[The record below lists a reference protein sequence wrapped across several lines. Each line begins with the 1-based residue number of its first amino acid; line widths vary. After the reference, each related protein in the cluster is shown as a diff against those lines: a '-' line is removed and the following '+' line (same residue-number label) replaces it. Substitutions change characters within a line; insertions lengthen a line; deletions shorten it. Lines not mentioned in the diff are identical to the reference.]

1 MTPSHRA
8 TQFTES
14 VIREMTR
21 VALAHGAVNLSQG
34 FPDFPAPEAVKA
46 AAIAAIDADVNQYA
60 VTWGAAPLRA
70 AIGEHMARHYG
81 LQIDA
86 DRQVTVCCGSTE
98 AMMATLLATINDGDE
113 VIVFEPF
120 YENYGPDAILAG
132 ATPRYVT
139 LQAPDWSFNP
149 DALRAAVTPRT
160 RALILNSPH
169 NPTGKVFTRDEL
181 EVIADVCRTHDL
193 LAITDEIYE
202 FIVYDGQP
210 HVPLASLE
218 GMAERTIT
226 ISSLSKSFSVTGWR
240 VGWAIA
246 PPSLAGAVRK
256 VHDFLTVGAPAP
268 LQQAG
273 AAALRLPDSYFQ
285 ALAGHYAARRD
296 RCLDMLTRCGFAPV
310 APAGA
315 YYVMTDTR
323 VPTTRARARGYAPP
337 APGDDV
343 AFARWLAAEV
353 GVAAVPSSSFYR
365 PGSGG
370 GRDGVRFCYCKCDD
384 TLDEAERRLLTAF
397 GESGQSLD

>member
-1 MTPSHRA
+1 
-8 TQFTES
+8 
-14 VIREMTR
+14 MTR
-21 VALAHGAVNLSQG
+21 VALAHGAVNLAQG
-34 FPDFPAPEAVKA
+34 FPDFPAPEEVKA
-46 AAIAAIDADVNQYA
+46 AAVAAIDEDVNQYA
-60 VTWGAAPLRA
+60 VTWGAPALRA

-81 LQIDA
+81 VRIDP

-98 AMMATLLATINDGDE
+98 AMIATLMATVDDGDE

-120 YENYGPDAILAG
+120 YENYGPDAILSG

-139 LQAPDWSFNP
+139 LRAPHWSFDP
-149 DALRAAVTPRT
+149 DELRAAITAKT
-160 RALILNSPH
+160 RAIILNSPH
-169 NPTGKVFTRDEL
+169 NPTGKVFSRLEL
-181 EVIADVCRTHDL
+181 EAVAALCREHDL

-202 FIVYDGQP
+202 FITYDGVP

-218 GMAERTIT
+218 GMADRTIT

-273 AAALRLPDSYFQ
+273 AAALRLPDAYF
-285 ALAGHYAARRD
+285 ASLAGHYASRRD
-296 RCLDMLTRCGFAPV
+296 RCLAMLTQCGFAPSS
-310 APAGA
+310 PAGA

-323 VPTTRARARGYAPP
+323 EPIARARARGLTPP

-343 AFARWLAAEV
+343 AFAKWLASEV
-353 GVAAVPSSSFYR
+353 GVASVPSSSFYS
-365 PGSGG
+365 SGTRD
-370 GRDGVRFCYCKCDD
+370 GRDSVRFCYCKREE
-384 TLDEAERRLLTAF
+384 TLAEAERRLLRAF
-397 GESGQSLD
+397 GEG

>member
-1 MTPSHRA
+1 MRPSVRA
-8 TQFTES
+8 SRFTES

-34 FPDFPAPEAVKA
+34 FPDFPAPDEVKA
-46 AAIAAIDADVNQYA
+46 AAIAAIAEDVNQYA
-60 VTWGAAPLRA
+60 VTWGAPPLRE
-70 AIGEHMARHYG
+70 AIGEHTARHYG
-81 LQIDA
+81 LHIDPA
-86 DRQVTVCCGSTE
+86 AQVTVCCGSTE
-98 AMMATLLATINDGDE
+98 AMIASLMATVNDGDE

-120 YENYGPDAILAG
+120 YENYGPDAILSG

-139 LQAPDWSFNP
+139 LRAPDWSFDP
-149 DALRAAVTPRT
+149 DELRAAVTPKT
-160 RALILNSPH
+160 RAIILNSPH
-169 NPTGKVFTRDEL
+169 NPTGKVFSRPEL
-181 EVIADVCRTHDL
+181 EVVADVCRTHDL

-202 FIVYDGQP
+202 FIVYDDVP
-210 HVPLASLE
+210 HVPLASLD

-273 AAALRLPDSYFQ
+273 AAALRQPDGYFA

-296 RCLDMLTRCGFAPV
+296 RCLDMLGRCGFAPST
-310 APAGA
+310 PAGA

-323 VPTTRARARGYAPP
+323 EPIQRARSRGLSPP

-343 AFARWLAAEV
+343 AFARWLAQEV
-353 GVAAVPSSSFYR
+353 GVAAVPSGSFYR
-365 PGSGG
+365 AGTGG
-370 GRDGVRFCYCKCDD
+370 GRDSVRFCYCKRDE
-384 TLDEAERRLLTAF
+384 TLDEAERRLRRAF
-397 GESGQSLD
+397 GAE

>member
-1 MTPSHRA
+1 MRPSARA
-8 TQFTES
+8 SKFTES

-34 FPDFPAPEAVKA
+34 FPDFPAPDAVKA
-46 AAIAAIDADVNQYA
+46 AAVAAIEEDVNQYA
-60 VTWGAAPLRA
+60 VTWGAPALRA
-70 AIGEHMARHYG
+70 AIGDHMARHYG
-81 LQIDA
+81 QQVDP

-98 AMMATLLATINDGDE
+98 AMIATLMATVNDGDE

-120 YENYGPDAILAG
+120 YENYGPDAILSG
-132 ATPRYVT
+132 AIPRYVT
-139 LQAPDWSFNP
+139 LRTPDWSFDP
-149 DALRAAVTPRT
+149 DELRAAITSKT
-160 RALILNSPH
+160 RAIILNSPH
-169 NPTGKVFTRDEL
+169 NPTGKVFSRAEL
-181 EVIADVCRTHDL
+181 EIVADVCRTHDL

-202 FIVYDGQP
+202 FIVYDDVP
-210 HVPLASLE
+210 HIPLASLD

-273 AAALRLPDSYFQ
+273 AAALRLPDTYF
-285 ALAGHYAARRD
+285 ASLADHYAARRA
-296 RCLDMLTRCGFAPV
+296 RCLDMLTRCGFAPST
-310 APAGA
+310 PAGA

-323 VPTTRARARGYAPP
+323 EPVARARARGLQPP
-337 APGDDV
+337 DAGDDV
-343 AFARWLAAEV
+343 AFAQWLAKEV

-365 PGSGG
+365 AGTGG
-370 GRDGVRFCYCKCDD
+370 GRDSVRFCYCKRDE
-384 TLDEAERRLLTAF
+384 TLAEAERRLLRAF
-397 GESGQSLD
+397 GES